1 MTYMKNSKQH
11 TSLQSN
17 SLLHRFPNTYLGLFI
32 LSILIL
38 LFVSHNYFLYEIP
51 ILQITELEN
60 QASEDETSEVIT
72 QTITGIIKNGEQKG
86 SVVTVSNTT
95 TFSGVFDEQIHKNSE
110 LLLSFTTSSD
120 GAVSISILGIKRDK
134 YLVFLLLLLI
144 NLLFII
150 GGKKGVKTCISLLVN
165 TLILLIALYL
175 FINEWL
181 TISIFIVFL
190 PIAIL
195 FIIAS
200 LSICNGFDR
209 KTLAAIISSIVSL
222 LLSFLLAF
230 IVLNHY
236 KTTILWGNIDYI
248 DLIRDYEG
256 IFYLNILLSGLG
268 AIMDISI
275 TMSSSLNE
283 IIEKNKK
290 TSYRAL
296 RNSGQEISQDI
307 LGTMINVM
315 LYTCYIWIIPLVLL
329 ACKNNMTLVDAIQN
343 FGQIEMIRV
352 LTSSISIVLAIPISL
367 YISLWILKGMAQHD

>member
-1 MTYMKNSKQH
+1 MTYIKDSKQH
-11 TSLQSN
+11 TILQSN
-17 SLLHRFPNTYLGLFI
+17 SRLHNLPNIYLGFFI
-32 LSILIL
+32 LSVLIL

-60 QASEDETSEVIT
+60 QASEDEASENVT

-86 SVVTVSNTT
+86 TVVTVSNITT
-95 TFSGVFDEQIHKNSE
+95 YSGVFDEQIHQNSE
-110 LLLSFTTSSD
+110 LLLSFTTSNAGD
-120 GAVSISILGIKRDK
+120 VTISIIGIKRDK
-134 YLVFLLLLLI
+134 YLALLLVLLI
-144 NLLFII
+144 NILVIV
-150 GGKKGVKTCISLLVN
+150 GGKKGAKTCISLLVN

-175 FINEWL
+175 FINEWIS
-181 TISIFIVFL
+181 ISIFLVFL

-195 FIIAS
+195 FIIIS
-200 LSICNGFDR
+200 LSICNGFHR
-209 KTLAAIISSIVSL
+209 KTFAAIISSIVSL

-230 IVLNHY
+230 IILNHY

-296 RNSGQEISQDI
+296 QNSGQEISQDI

-329 ACKNNMTLVDAIQN
+329 ACKNNMTLVDAIKN

-367 YISLWILKGMAQHD
+367 YISLWVLKGTTQHD